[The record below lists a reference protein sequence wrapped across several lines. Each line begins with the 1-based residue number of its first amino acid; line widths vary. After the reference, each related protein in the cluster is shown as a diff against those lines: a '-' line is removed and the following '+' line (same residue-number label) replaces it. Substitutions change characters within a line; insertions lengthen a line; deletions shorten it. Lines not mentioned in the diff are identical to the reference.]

1 MCTIVWHCIAL
12 YSIKL
17 HQTADIWLSWCKA
30 WQERC
35 KGGHPQVRPQY
46 QTIKLSNYHSTKVPQ
61 HNTVPRCHRTTE
73 RHSAALSQYHSE
85 MQRRP
90 LAQVRPF
97 RGSKVSFN
105 PVLNCNRW
113 KISFQIELRE
123 WKSSCTLQYWC
134 KRMQGYRN
142 TARNSLEQQWLI
154 IWMYVNVCVT
164 VCQCL
169 REQKTCCTDKQMQG
183 NRNVAWN
190 WQCRGSSECGSRA
203 KSIHW
208 DYNGLSQCV
217 SMADKINSLQC
228 RPHWSTNM
236 CQGPWKVTS
245 NWYCNK
251 FKDKK
256 TIKSLGYPNN

>member
-1 MCTIVWHCIAL
+1 M
-12 YSIKL
+12 IKL
-17 HQTADIWLSWCKA
+17 VQGVTAEMQKRPPSGQATVPKHHCTTL
-30 WQERC
+30 
-35 KGGHPQVRPQY
+35 PQY
-46 QTIKLSNYHSTKVPQ
+46 RSIRASRYHITTASQYQHHHSTTVPHYQSTKVPQ
-61 HNTVPRCHRTTE
+61 FHSKTWRHSITVPR
-73 RHSAALSQYHSE
+73 YNSE

-123 WKSSCTLQYWC
+123 WKTSCTLQYWC

-154 IWMYVNVCVT
+154 IWMCVNVCVT

-208 DYNGLSQCV
+208 DYSGLSQCV

-256 TIKSLGYPNN
+256 KT